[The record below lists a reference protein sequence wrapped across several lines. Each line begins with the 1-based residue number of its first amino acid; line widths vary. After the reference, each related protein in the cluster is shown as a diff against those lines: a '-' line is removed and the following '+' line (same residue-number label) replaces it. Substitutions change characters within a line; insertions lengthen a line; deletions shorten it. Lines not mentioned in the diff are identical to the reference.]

1 MSDRITIND
10 IAKLAGVSKTTVS
23 FYLNGKFDKMSEET
37 KARLE
42 DVIARTNYYPNT
54 IARSLNYKQTHLI
67 GVVIGDITN
76 SFANQ
81 IVKGIDDYSRKTGYQ
96 MIVGSSGYLLEN
108 ERRCITGMAAMGAD
122 GFIVQ
127 PTVHFETMWKEL
139 GIHKPIAYFDSP
151 NPSSDTLW
159 VKTNNYEAVYDATE
173 RLVEEGYDHFLMITA
188 DPYVLQTRMERNRG
202 FTDCLDLKKKPYE
215 IILADDKTT
224 TEYLEE
230 KLNPYLNSNQST
242 AIFVCNNW
250 LLDKAYLVLRNYSHL
265 IPNKIGLIGFD
276 SLEWTEL
283 VSPSITTIV
292 QPAYEEGQAAA
303 KILIDR
309 IEKHNNEAPNVILK
323 CRINQLESTLRDCHK

>member
-23 FYLNGKFDKMSEET
+23 FFLNGKFDKMSDET
-37 KARLE
+37 RRKLE
-42 DVIARTNYYPNT
+42 DVITRTNYHPNT
-54 IARSLNYKQTHLI
+54 IARSLNYKQTYLI

-81 IVKGIDDYSRKTGYQ
+81 IVKGIDDYSREHGYQ
-96 MIVGSSGYLLEN
+96 MIVGSSNYLLDN
-108 ERRCITGMAAMGAD
+108 ERKCITGMAAMGVD

-151 NPSSDTLW
+151 NQASEELW

-173 RLVEEGYDHFLMITA
+173 MLVKQGYNQFVIITA
-188 DPYVLQTRMERNRG
+188 DPYVLQTRMERSRG
-202 FTDCLDLKKKPYE
+202 FTDCLELAKKPYGM
-215 IILADDKTT
+215 ILADSTT
-224 TEYLEE
+224 TAEALENKLKPYLE
-230 KLNPYLNSNQST
+230 SDQST
-242 AIFVCNNW
+242 GIFVCNNW
-250 LLDKAYLVLRNYSHL
+250 LLDKTYLVLRNYQEL
-265 IPNKIGLIGFD
+265 IPQKIGLIGFD
-276 SLEWTEL
+276 SLDWTEL

-309 IEKHNNEAPNVILK
+309 IENRNQEAPNRILK
-323 CRINQLESTLRDCHK
+323 CRINELDSTRRS

>member
-23 FYLNGKFDKMSEET
+23 FFLNGKFDKMSDET
-37 KARLE
+37 RRKLE
-42 DVIARTNYYPNT
+42 DVITRTNYHPNT
-54 IARSLNYKQTHLI
+54 IARSLNYKQTYLI

-81 IVKGIDDYSRKTGYQ
+81 IVKGIDDYSREHGYQ
-96 MIVGSSGYLLEN
+96 MIVGSSNYLLDN
-108 ERRCITGMAAMGAD
+108 ERKCITGMAAMGVD

-151 NPSSDTLW
+151 NQASEELW

-173 RLVEEGYDHFLMITA
+173 MLVKQGYSQFVIITA

-202 FTDCLDLKKKPYE
+202 FTDCLELAKKPYGM
-215 IILADDKTT
+215 ILADSTT
-224 TEYLEE
+224 TAEALENKLKPYLE
-230 KLNPYLNSNQST
+230 SDQST
-242 AIFVCNNW
+242 GIFVCNNW
-250 LLDKAYLVLRNYSHL
+250 LLDKAYLVLRNYRDL
-265 IPNKIGLIGFD
+265 IPQKIGLIGFD
-276 SLEWTEL
+276 SLDWTEL

-309 IEKHNNEAPNVILK
+309 IENRNEEAPNRILK
-323 CRINQLESTLRDCHK
+323 CRINELDSTRRS